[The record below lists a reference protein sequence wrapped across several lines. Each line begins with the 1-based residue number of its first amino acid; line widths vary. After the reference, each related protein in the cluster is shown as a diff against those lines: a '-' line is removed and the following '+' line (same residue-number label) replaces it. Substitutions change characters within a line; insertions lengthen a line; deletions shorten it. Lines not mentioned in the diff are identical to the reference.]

1 MTNVPSILVFDE
13 EPMLRAATAMLL
25 RNRGALVTTVGTV
38 AEAVAVLERRTFD
51 VAVLDLSDSSPRCMA
66 ILRAMK
72 ERGCV
77 PKRVVICTS
86 MPRAAVD
93 ELTEVLLKPYPFDR
107 LLDVVFGNQARK
119 RKRAARPEA
128 PPESAPRSTKRLV
141 QRYAVH

>member
-25 RNRGALVTTVGTV
+25 RNRGAIVTTVGTV
-38 AEAVAVLERRTFD
+38 EEAVAWLERRKFD

-66 ILRAMK
+66 ILRVMK

-86 MPRAAVD
+86 MPRTAVD

-119 RKRAARPEA
+119 RKRSPRLEA
-128 PPESAPRSTKRLV
+128 PPDSGPRSTKRLSP
-141 QRYAVH
+141 RYAVH

>member
-25 RNRGALVTTVGTV
+25 RNRGAVVTTVGSV
-38 AEAVAVLERRTFD
+38 AEAVDWLERRTFD
-51 VAVLDLSDSSPRCMA
+51 VAVLDLSESSPRCME
-66 ILRAMK
+66 ILRVMK

-86 MPRAAVD
+86 VPRSASEGLA
-93 ELTEVLLKPYPFDR
+93 EVLLKPYPFDR

-119 RKRAARPEA
+119 RKRPARLDVA
-128 PPESAPRSTKRLV
+128 PDSAPRSTRRLV
-141 QRYAVH
+141 QRHALH